1 MKYFAFLNI
10 FFKFLS
16 LSQHSTLLHLKT
28 NTIDNPEMIRAL
40 LRPQIAIRQHAI
52 YSWFWPLKIKVSRKS
67 YTVITLWGCF
77 TILAFKISKK
87 LNCGL
92 KIGILKMLSRYYVS
106 STHTASLEIWWHL
119 IQKMTNLKKWKKCIL
134 GLKWGSGSKLNLE
147 IFLKLYILF
156 FLKILVS

>member
-10 FFKFLS
+10 FFKFQS
-16 LSQHSTLLHLKT
+16 LSHHSTFWHLKT

-40 LRPQIAIRQHAI
+40 LWPQIAIRQHAI

-77 TILAFKISKK
+77 TILAFKISKE

-92 KIGILKMLSRYYVS
+92 KIGILKMLSKNS
-106 STHTASLEIWWHL
+106 FTSTNTATLEIWWHF
-119 IQKMTNLKKWKKCIL
+119 IHKMSDLKKWKKRIL
-134 GLKWGSGSKLNLE
+134 GLK
-147 IFLKLYILF
+147 
-156 FLKILVS
+156 

>member
-92 KIGILKMLSRYYVS
+92 KIGILKMLSKYYVS
-106 STHTASLEIWWHL
+106 STHSATHFKAYLSLLTYI
-119 IQKMTNLKKWKKCIL
+119 
-134 GLKWGSGSKLNLE
+134 SP
-147 IFLKLYILF
+147 FLSE
-156 FLKILVS
+156 LVNYWSQ